1 MVRNISTVFILLLS
15 AALLPNCL
23 WADTAD
29 DYYREANSFFAQKDY
44 QRAFDAYQGAIP
56 YDVDPYRAYLG
67 MGNCQFFLNNKEKA
81 VEFLQKSDDLHKD
94 EKVEAFI
101 KKVRSSIPPP
111 KTALFTKSEDLLRDK
126 KYKEAI
132 PILKEIEQYE
142 GTNLKA
148 FYDLGYCYYATGDK
162 PMAAINFAYYV
173 NKTNDSAVTAL
184 VDKMRGQL
192 TEDERDW
199 LDGQVQLGPPFSAPF
214 HPMGIGIRFE
224 PTYQFVSLK
233 DFNNFNTEL
242 QTKAGQAGS
251 SDPGLSLILNTPPG
265 GLSIELNPYVQV
277 SDDMELGLTFGT
289 LFIGQMDASYT
300 SNNNPNGGDG
310 AISYSVLAVG
320 LSLRSEMV
328 RLYRNKVKF
337 FFEADPSYYMTGVN
351 VANSEVTNA
360 TPDTNF
366 DFPMVTGNFTGSGV
380 GARFKLGVDWKPVPN
395 SVVSGFIGYQ
405 MAQIQGFGGSG
416 QVPDPNNPGN
426 SIGAT
431 GQLMTL
437 QSVTGTKIIF
447 VPTGTIVPG
456 ASPLTL
462 DLSGVILGIDMT
474 ILL

>member
-1 MVRNISTVFILLLS
+1 
-15 AALLPNCL
+15 
-23 WADTAD
+23 
-29 DYYREANSFFAQKDY
+29 
-44 QRAFDAYQGAIP
+44 
-56 YDVDPYRAYLG
+56 
-67 MGNCQFFLNNKEKA
+67 
-81 VEFLQKSDDLHKD
+81 
-94 EKVEAFI
+94 
-101 KKVRSSIPPP
+101 
-111 KTALFTKSEDLLRDK
+111 
-126 KYKEAI
+126 
-132 PILKEIEQYE
+132 
-142 GTNLKA
+142 
-148 FYDLGYCYYATGDK
+148 
-162 PMAAINFAYYV
+162 
-173 NKTNDSAVTAL
+173 
-184 VDKMRGQL
+184 MRGQL

-233 DFNNFNTEL
+233 DFNNFNKEL
-242 QTKAGQAGS
+242 QTTAAQAGG

-289 LFIGQMDASYT
+289 LFVGQMDASYT

-310 AISYSVLAVG
+310 AISYSVIAVG

-337 FFEADPSYYMTGVN
+337 FFEADPSYYITGVN
-351 VANSEVTNA
+351 VANSEVTST
-360 TPDTNF
+360 TPDANF
-366 DFPMVTGNFTGSGV
+366 DFPLVTGNFTSSGV

-405 MAQIQGFGGSG
+405 MAQIQGFGGAGIASG
-416 QVPDPNNPGN
+416 GYSGTAAGAQVSMP
-426 SIGAT
+426 

-437 QSVTGTKIIF
+437 QGANGTRIIF
-447 VPTGTIVPG
+447 VPTGTVVPG